1 MPHLL
6 VAISSHG
13 FGHAMQA
20 ALVVNAL
27 RVRLPTLKVTLRTRV
42 SPHFLASRLHGDF
55 KLLPVSSDFGMSM
68 HSAVDVDV
76 AASAAAYTKF
86 HADWSEKVAVEAKAL
101 AATQADL
108 ILADIPYLTLAGAQ
122 QAGIPAVAL
131 CSLNWA
137 DIYWHYCADQSNAR
151 QIYEQMQAAYQSA
164 RYFLQAEP
172 SMQMRDLDNTLPIG
186 PLASLG
192 TNRRTTINQQLQ
204 LNPDQAL
211 VLIALGGIEMA
222 LPLQDWPKMPGVSW
236 LVPRAWEIQG
246 PEFYAW
252 ESLNLPF
259 IDVLRSCDVV
269 ITKPGY
275 GTFTEAACN
284 GVAVLY
290 LEREDWPETVY
301 LEAWLKKQARALSIS
316 RPQLEQ
322 GAIMDSLKQVLAAPK
337 REPPRANGAEQ
348 AAEILS
354 LNFLATYCC
363 YIPQLKSH
371 QAA

>member
-20 ALVVNAL
+20 ILVLNAL
-27 RVRLPTLKVTLRTRV
+27 RERLPTLKITLRTRV
-42 SPHFLASRLHGDF
+42 SPDFLASRLHGDF
-55 KLLPVSSDFGMSM
+55 KLSPHSSDFGMYM

-76 AASAAAYTKF
+76 TASAAAYSKF

-101 AATQADL
+101 IATQADL
-108 ILADIPYLTLAGAQ
+108 ILADIPYLTLAGAKL
-122 QAGIPAVAL
+122 AGIPAVAL

-137 DIYWHYCADQSNAR
+137 DIYWHYCAAHPKAR
-151 QIYEQMQAAYQSA
+151 QIHQQMQAAYQSA

-172 SMQMRDLDNTLPIG
+172 FMPMRDLDNTRPIG
-186 PLASLG
+186 PLATIG
-192 TNRRTTINQQLQ
+192 INRRISINQQLQ
-204 LNPDQAL
+204 LNPEQSL
-211 VLIALGGIEMA
+211 VLIALGGIEMP
-222 LPLQDWPKMPGVSW
+222 LPLQDWPKMPGISW
-236 LVPRAWEIQG
+236 LVPAAWQIQRPG
-246 PEFYAW
+246 FYTW

-284 GVAVLY
+284 GLAVLY
-290 LEREDWPETVY
+290 LEREDWPETFY
-301 LEAWLKKQARALSIS
+301 LETWLKKQARALSIS

-322 GAIMDSLKQVLAAPK
+322 GRIMESLKQVLAAPK
-337 REPPRANGAEQ
+337 PKPPSATGAVQ
-348 AAEILS
+348 AAEL
-354 LNFLATYCC
+354 LLPLF
-363 YIPQLKSH
+363 
-371 QAA
+371 